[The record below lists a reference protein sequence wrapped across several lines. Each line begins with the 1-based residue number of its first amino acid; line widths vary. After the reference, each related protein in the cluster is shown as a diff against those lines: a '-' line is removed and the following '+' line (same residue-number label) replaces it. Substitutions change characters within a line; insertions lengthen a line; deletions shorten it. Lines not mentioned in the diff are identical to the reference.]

1 MRLGGR
7 KTRPVEH
14 SLQPIQTPWRTATVV
29 LGGVAA
35 FQFVLVI
42 VLLVALLAEPVSEH
56 VAKAAE
62 KRVLAPVVKK
72 QPVVASRA
80 TPDAAGLTRSETTV
94 IVLNGNGRQGAAHI
108 MAERVRGKGYAIG
121 SVGNAPRT
129 DFARSLVMY
138 RSGFAAEGKR
148 IARDLGIKVVG
159 PLDGMKRSQLLG
171 AHVAV
176 IIGG

>member
-1 MRLGGR
+1 
-7 KTRPVEH
+7 VEH
-14 SLQPIQTPWRTATVV
+14 SLPSIETPWRTATVV

-42 VLLVALLAEPVSEH
+42 VLLVALLAEPVSQH
-56 VAKAAE
+56 VAKEAE
-62 KRVLAPVVKK
+62 KKVMAPVAKK
-72 QPVVASRA
+72 EPVVTNRA
-80 TPDAAGLTRSETTV
+80 AAAAPGLKRSETTV
-94 IVLNGNGRQGAAHI
+94 IVLNGNGLQGAAHS

>member
-1 MRLGGR
+1 M
-7 KTRPVEH
+7 
-14 SLQPIQTPWRTATVV
+14 QTPWRTATVV

-35 FQFVLVI
+35 FQFILVI
-42 VLLVALLAEPVSEH
+42 VLLVALLAEPVSQH
-56 VAKAAE
+56 VTKAAE
-62 KRVLAPVVKK
+62 KKVLAPVAKK
-72 QPVVASRA
+72 KPAAAKTRSLATAAPGLSRA
-80 TPDAAGLTRSETTV
+80 DTTV
-94 IVLNGNGRQGAAHI
+94 IVLNGNGRQGAAHA
-108 MAERVRGKGYAIG
+108 MAERVRAKGYAIG
-121 SVGNAPRT
+121 SVGNAPNT
-129 DFARSLVMY
+129 NFARSLVMY

>member
-1 MRLGGR
+1 MD
-7 KTRPVEH
+7 H
-14 SLQPIQTPWRTATVV
+14 SLPPIQTPWRTATVV

-35 FQFVLVI
+35 FQFILVI
-42 VLLVALLAEPVSEH
+42 VLLVALLAEPVSQH
-56 VAKAAE
+56 VTKVAQQK
-62 KRVLAPVVKK
+62 VLAPAAKPK
-72 QPVVASRA
+72 PTPVATRRAAPAAPGLSRA
-80 TPDAAGLTRSETTV
+80 DTTV
-94 IVLNGNGRQGAAHI
+94 IVLNGNGRTGAAAT

-121 SVGNAPRT
+121 SVGNAPSADYPRN
-129 DFARSLVMY
+129 LVIY

-148 IARDLGIKVVG
+148 IAKDLGIKVVG

>member
-1 MRLGGR
+1 MD
-7 KTRPVEH
+7 H
-14 SLQPIQTPWRTATVV
+14 SLPPIQTPWRTATVV

-35 FQFVLVI
+35 FQFILVI
-42 VLLVALLAEPVSEH
+42 VLLVALLAEPVSQH
-56 VAKAAE
+56 VTKAAE
-62 KRVLAPVVKK
+62 QKVLAPVAKPK
-72 QPVVASRA
+72 PKPVA
-80 TPDAAGLTRSETTV
+80 TKRTTTAPAGLARSETTV
-94 IVLNGNGRQGAAHI
+94 IVLNGNGLQGAAHA
-108 MAERVRGKGYAIG
+108 MADRVRGKGYSIG
-121 SVGNAPRT
+121 SVGNAPSA

-148 IARDLGIKVVG
+148 IAKDLGIKVVG

>member
-1 MRLGGR
+1 M
-7 KTRPVEH
+7 EH
-14 SLQPIQTPWRTATVV
+14 SLSPIQTPWRTATVV

-35 FQFVLVI
+35 FQFILVI
-42 VLLVALLAEPVSEH
+42 VLLVVLLAEPVSQH

-62 KRVLAPVVKK
+62 KKVLAPMAKK
-72 QPVVASRA
+72 QPVTTRRMSS
-80 TPDAAGLTRSETTV
+80 AAPGLTRSETTV
-94 IVLNGNGRQGAAHI
+94 IVLNGNGQSGAAAT
-108 MAERVRGKGYAIG
+108 MAERVHGKGYALG
-121 SVGNAPRT
+121 SVGNAPSA
-129 DFARSLVMY
+129 DYPRSLVMY

-148 IARDLGIKVVG
+148 IAKDLRIKVVG

>member
-1 MRLGGR
+1 
-7 KTRPVEH
+7 VEH
-14 SLQPIQTPWRTATVV
+14 SLPPIETPWRTATVV

-42 VLLVALLAEPVSEH
+42 VLLVALLAEPVSQH
-56 VAKAAE
+56 VAEAAE
-62 KRVLAPVVKK
+62 KKVMAPVVKK
-72 QPVVASRA
+72 QPVVTKSAGS
-80 TPDAAGLTRSETTV
+80 AAPGLARSETTV
-94 IVLNGNGRQGAAHI
+94 IVLNGNGLQGAAHE
-108 MAERVRGKGYAIG
+108 MADRVRAKGYAIG
-121 SVGNAPRT
+121 SVGNAPST

-148 IARDLGIKVVG
+148 IAKDLGIKVVG

>member
-1 MRLGGR
+1 M
-7 KTRPVEH
+7 
-14 SLQPIQTPWRTATVV
+14 QTPWRTATVV

-42 VLLVALLAEPVSEH
+42 VLLVALLAEPVSQH
-56 VAKAAE
+56 VAEAAE
-62 KRVLAPVVKK
+62 KKVMAPVVKK
-72 QPVVASRA
+72 QPVATKRTASVA
-80 TPDAAGLTRSETTV
+80 PGLTRADTTV
-94 IVLNGNGRQGAAHI
+94 IVLNGNGESGAAHE
-108 MAERVRGKGYAIG
+108 MADRVRAKGYAIG
-121 SVGNAPRT
+121 SVGNAPST

-148 IARDLGIKVVG
+148 IAKDLGIKVVG